1 MDVLTLHGPAYSVY
15 TRIVRVVLEEKGVP
29 YELEEVDFVSLG
41 MPSAQKER
49 HAFGV
54 VPALVH
60 GEEIFIE
67 TAAITTYLDEA
78 FPEPALRPASIAAR
92 AHMAATISALDH
104 YVWPDIRE
112 LVTQTYLNSFVGGWP
127 DDSVTARMVKRLET
141 SLTVLEEEFVE
152 AGYLGGA
159 NLTLADLHA
168 APMIAYLAKTVE
180 GQALLQARAPL
191 LAWWNGVK
199 GRASVTAT
207 EFDLLDYPW
216 AQRGGD

>member
-15 TRIVRVVLEEKGVP
+15 TRIVRLVLEEKGVP
-29 YELEEVDFVSLG
+29 YELEEVDFVSSG
-41 MPSAQKER
+41 MPSTQKDR

-60 GEEIFIE
+60 DGDTFIE
-67 TAAITTYLDEA
+67 TAAITTYLDEV
-78 FPEPALRPASIAAR
+78 FSEPALRPASIAAR
-92 AHMAATISALDH
+92 AHMAATISVLDQ

-112 LVTQTYLNSFVGGWP
+112 LVTQTYFNSFVGGWP
-127 DDSVTARMVKRLET
+127 DDSVTERMVKRLES
-141 SLTVLEEEFVE
+141 SLTVLEEKFVRP
-152 AGYLGGA
+152 GYLGGKT
-159 NLTLADLHA
+159 LTLADLHA

-180 GQALLQARAPL
+180 GQVLLQARAPL

-199 GRASVTAT
+199 DRTSLTTT